1 GMADLQMLSGEQRYV
16 TQLEVK
22 LIKQSSPVILSGNIT
37 KQLGKKIAFSL
48 SLNNLFKD
56 AAFLS
61 ALLEKK
67 VDDKLRQYSLEGETH
82 LPGVLGVKAVAL
94 LQQREGLW
102 SHGLRIKYGLLAG
115 EAKTPCHECSTQQ
128 KVQVEM
134 GAQGLYRLE
143 LDHRFHCVQAPTYS
157 HQVHLK
163 HEVCA
168 SWISSQMEVNY
179 GKHWDEINNKKKL
192 LISQA
197 LKNSSSSSVVSYFM
211 EFTMQVL
218 EKQVNYRTQL
228 QHLHTSQVYLQS
240 STNFEVQYNDH
251 VPFVAGLHWKDASR
265 NGLKKWEGGFNI
277 DTPWLY
283 LYTAHKL
290 HQPQHSAYLLTSEL
304 TAGKAF
310 SIKNLVLE
318 LFYNDQDNEKEGKVH
333 IYTPATTYLQA
344 STVNHIGRN
353 VLHSYS
359 EMISLWNQLVKNE
372 IHLENN
378 ERAKLLCFKIKSTKQ
393 EFNFTASYQNLPTPK
408 KTNISVKIV
417 WRDYKSPPV
426 ILQCEG
432 QIKELRKEKMLYQ
445 KRATL
450 HFRHPFKMLFLQSF
464 LLQETFTVDKK
475 QKHYFMET
483 KVLINGVEETVQTL
497 ILGYQPENPYICAGL
512 THPYNYRMFP
522 KDVEMCIL
530 T

>member
-1 GMADLQMLSGEQRYV
+1 GMTDLQMLSGEQRYMA
-16 TQLEVK
+16 QLEVK
-22 LIKQSSPVILSGNIT
+22 LVKQGSPIILSGNIT
-37 KQLGKKIAFSL
+37 KQLGKKIAFSA
-48 SLNNLFKD
+48 SLNNLLKD
-56 AAFLS
+56 TAFIS
-61 ALLEKK
+61 AFLEKK
-67 VDDKLRQYSLEGETH
+67 VGDKLRQYSLEGETH
-82 LPGVLGVKAVAL
+82 LPGLLGVHAVAL
-94 LQQREGLW
+94 LQQRKGLW
-102 SHGLRIKYGLLAG
+102 AHGLRIKYGLLG
-115 EAKTPCHECSTQQ
+115 EANTPCHECRTQQ
-128 KVQVEM
+128 KVQVET
-134 GAQGLYRLE
+134 GAQGSYGLE
-143 LDHRFHCVQAPTYS
+143 LGHEFHCVQAPPYS
-157 HQVHLK
+157 HKVHLK
-163 HEVCA
+163 HEASA

-179 GKHWDEINNKKKL
+179 GKHWEEINNKKKL

-197 LKNSSSSSVVSYFM
+197 FKNSSSSSVVSYFM

-218 EKQVNYRTQL
+218 EKQVNFRTQL

-251 VPFVAGLHWKDASR
+251 VPFVAGLQWKDASR
-265 NGLKKWEGGFNI
+265 NGLKKWEGVLNI
-277 DTPWLY
+277 DTPWLHV
-283 LYTAHKL
+283 YTAHKL

-304 TAGKAF
+304 TTGKAL
-310 SIKNLVLE
+310 SIKDLVLE
-318 LFYNDQDNEKEGKVH
+318 LFYKDQGTEKEGKVH

-344 STVNHIGRN
+344 STFNHLGRN

-372 IHLENN
+372 IHWENN

-393 EFNFTASYQNLPTPK
+393 EFNFTASYQSLPMPK
-408 KTNISVKIV
+408 MTNFSVKIL
-417 WRDYKSPPV
+417 WRDYKSLPV

-450 HFRHPFKMLFLQSF
+450 HFRHPFKVPFLQSF

-512 THPYNYRMFP
+512 THPYNYSMFP

>member
-1 GMADLQMLSGEQRYV
+1 GMTDLQMLSGEQRYM

-37 KQLGKKIAFSL
+37 KQLGKKIAFSV
-48 SLNNLFKD
+48 SLNNLLKD

-67 VDDKLRQYSLEGETH
+67 VDDKLRQYSLEGETC
-82 LPGVLGVKAVAL
+82 LPGVLGAHVIAL
-94 LQQREGLW
+94 LQQHEGSW
-102 SHGLRIKYGLLAG
+102 SHSLRIKYGLLG
-115 EAKTPCHECSTQQ
+115 EAKNPRHECGMRQNI
-128 KVQVEM
+128 KVETDAHGV
-134 GAQGLYRLE
+134 YK
-143 LDHRFHCVQAPTYS
+143 LDIGHEFHCVQTPAYN
-157 HQVHLK
+157 HKVHLK
-163 HEVCA
+163 HEVSA
-168 SWISSQMEVNY
+168 SWLSSQMEVNY
-179 GKHWDEINNKKKL
+179 GKHWDEKNNKKKL
-192 LISQA
+192 MISQA
-197 LKNSSSSSVVSYFM
+197 FKNSSSPSVVSYFM
-211 EFTMQVL
+211 EFALQVL

-251 VPFVAGLHWKDASR
+251 VPFVAGLQWKDMSR
-265 NGLKKWEGGFNI
+265 NGLKKWEGGLNL

-283 LYTAHKL
+283 LYAAHKL
-290 HQPQHSAYLLTSEL
+290 RQPQNSTYLLTTEL
-304 TAGKAF
+304 TTGKAL
-310 SIKNLVLE
+310 SIKNLIVE
-318 LFYNDQDNEKEGKVH
+318 LFYKDQGNEKEGKVH

-344 STVNHIGRN
+344 STFNRLGRN
-353 VLHSYS
+353 VLHSYG

-378 ERAKLLCFKIKSTKQ
+378 ERAKLLCFKITSTKQ

-408 KTNISVKIV
+408 KTNLSVKIV
-417 WRDYKSPPV
+417 WRDYESLPV
-426 ILQCEG
+426 TLQLEG
-432 QIKELRKEKMLYQ
+432 QIEELKREKMLYR
-445 KRATL
+445 KRGTL
-450 HFRHPFKMLFLQSF
+450 HFRHPFKVPFLPSF

-512 THPYNYRMFP
+512 THPYNHKLFP
-522 KDVEMCIL
+522 KDVEICIL

>member
-1 GMADLQMLSGEQRYV
+1 GMTDLQMLSGEQRYM

-22 LIKQSSPVILSGNIT
+22 LIKQSSPIILSGNIT
-37 KQLGKKIAFSL
+37 KQLGKKITFSV
-48 SLNNLFKD
+48 SLNNLLKD

-61 ALLEKK
+61 AFLEKK
-67 VDDKLRQYSLEGETH
+67 VGDKLRQYLLEGETH
-82 LPGVLGVKAVAL
+82 LPGVLGVHAVAL
-94 LQQREGLW
+94 VQQREGLW

-115 EAKTPCHECSTQQ
+115 EAKTPHHECSTQQ

-134 GAQGLYRLE
+134 GARSLYRLE
-143 LDHRFHCVQAPTYS
+143 LGHEFHCVQAPTYS

-163 HEVCA
+163 HEA
-168 SWISSQMEVNY
+168 SAFGISSQMEVNY

-197 LKNSSSSSVVSYFM
+197 FKNSSSPSVVSYFM

-228 QHLHTSQVYLQS
+228 QHLYTSQVYLQS
-240 STNFEVQYNDH
+240 STNFEVQYNDQ
-251 VPFVAGLHWKDASR
+251 VPFVAGLLWKDASR

-304 TAGKAF
+304 TAGKVL
-310 SIKNLVLE
+310 SIKDLVLE
-318 LFYNDQDNEKEGKVH
+318 LFYKDQGNEKEGKVH

-344 STVNHIGRN
+344 STVNRLGRN

-359 EMISLWNQLVKNE
+359 EMISLWNQLVKYE

-408 KTNISVKIV
+408 KTNFSVMIA
-417 WRDYKSPPV
+417 WRDDKSLPV

-450 HFRHPFKMLFLQSF
+450 HFRHPFKVPFLQSF
-464 LLQETFTVDKK
+464 LLQGTFTIDKK
-475 QKHYFMET
+475 QKHYFMEI

-512 THPYNYRMFP
+512 IHPYNYRMFP
-522 KDVEMCIL
+522 KDVEMCVL

>member
-1 GMADLQMLSGEQRYV
+1 GMTDFQMLSREQRYM

-22 LIKQSSPVILSGNIT
+22 LIKQSSPIILSGNIT
-37 KQLGKKIAFSL
+37 KLHGKKIAFSV
-48 SLNNLFKD
+48 SLNNLLKD

-61 ALLEKK
+61 AFLEKK
-67 VDDKLRQYSLEGETH
+67 VEDKLSQYSLEGETH
-82 LPGVLGVKAVAL
+82 FPGVLGVHAVAL
-94 LQQREGLW
+94 LQQQEGLW
-102 SHGLRIKYGLLAG
+102 SHGLRIKYGLLG
-115 EAKTPCHECSTQQ
+115 ESKTPCHECSTQQ
-128 KVQVEM
+128 KVQVET

-143 LDHRFHCVQAPTYS
+143 LRHEFHCVQAPSYS
-157 HQVHLK
+157 HKIHLK
-163 HEVCA
+163 HEASA

-197 LKNSSSSSVVSYFM
+197 FKNSSSSSVVGYFM

-218 EKQVNYRTQL
+218 EKQVNFRAQL

-240 STNFEVQYNDH
+240 STNFEVQYNDR
-251 VPFVAGLHWKDASR
+251 VPFVAGLQWKDASR
-265 NGLKKWEGGFNI
+265 NGLKKWEGGLNI

-283 LYTAHKL
+283 LRAAHKL

-304 TAGKAF
+304 SAGKAL
-310 SIKNLVLE
+310 SIKDLALE
-318 LFYNDQDNEKEGKVH
+318 LFYKDTGNEKEGKVH
-333 IYTPATTYLQA
+333 IYTPSTTYLQA
-344 STVNHIGRN
+344 STLNRLGRN

-359 EMISLWNQLVKNE
+359 EIISLWNQLVKNE

-393 EFNFTASYQNLPTPK
+393 EFNFTASYQNLPMPK
-408 KTNISVKIV
+408 KANFSAKIV
-417 WRDYKSPPV
+417 WRDFKSLPV

-432 QIKELRKEKMLYQ
+432 QIEELRKEKMLYQ

-450 HFRHPFKMLFLQSF
+450 HFRHPFKMLYLQSF
-464 LLQETFTVDKK
+464 LLQETFTVDKR

-483 KVLINGVEETVQTL
+483 KVLVNRVEEAVQTL

-512 THPYNYRMFP
+512 THPYNYRMLP

>member
-1 GMADLQMLSGEQRYV
+1 GMADLQMLSGEQRCM

-22 LIKQSSPVILSGNIT
+22 LIKQSSPIILSGNIT
-37 KQLGKKIAFSL
+37 KQFGKKIAFSV
-48 SLNNLFKD
+48 SLNNLLKD
-56 AAFLS
+56 TAFLS

-82 LPGVLGVKAVAL
+82 LPGVLGVHAISL

-102 SHGLRIKYGLLAG
+102 SHGLRIKYGLLG
-115 EAKTPCHECSTQQ
+115 EASAPRRECGTRQ
-128 KVQVEM
+128 KVRAGT
-134 GAQGLYRLE
+134 GARGPYRLE
-143 LDHRFHCVQAPTYS
+143 LGHEFHCVQAPTYS
-157 HQVHLK
+157 HQVHLE
-163 HEVCA
+163 HEVSA

-197 LKNSSSSSVVSYFM
+197 FKNSSSSSVISYFM

-240 STNFEVQYNDH
+240 STNFEVQYNNH
-251 VPFVAGLHWKDASR
+251 VPFVVGLQWKDASR
-265 NGLKKWEGGFNI
+265 NGLKTWEGGFNI

-290 HQPQHSAYLLTSEL
+290 HQPQHSAYVLTSEL
-304 TAGKAF
+304 TAGKAL
-310 SIKNLVLE
+310 SIKDLVLE
-318 LFYNDQDNEKEGKVH
+318 LFYRDQGNEKEGKVH

-344 STVNHIGRN
+344 STVNRLGKN

-378 ERAKLLCFKIKSTKQ
+378 KRAKLLCFKTKSTKQ

-408 KTNISVKIV
+408 KTDFSVKIV
-417 WRDYKSPPV
+417 WRDYRSLPV

-450 HFRHPFKMLFLQSF
+450 HFR
-464 LLQETFTVDKK
+464 
-475 QKHYFMET
+475 
-483 KVLINGVEETVQTL
+483 
-497 ILGYQPENPYICAGL
+497 
-512 THPYNYRMFP
+512 
-522 KDVEMCIL
+522 
-530 T
+530 

>member
-1 GMADLQMLSGEQRYV
+1 GMTDLQMLSGEQRYM

-22 LIKQSSPVILSGNIT
+22 LIKQSSPIIVSGNIT
-37 KQLGKKIAFSL
+37 KQPGKKIAFSV
-48 SLNNLFKD
+48 SLNNLLKD

-61 ALLEKK
+61 AFLEKK
-67 VDDKLRQYSLEGETH
+67 VEDKLRQYSLEGETH
-82 LPGVLGVKAVAL
+82 LPGVLGVHAMAL

-102 SHGLRIKYGLLAG
+102 SHGLRIKYGLLG
-115 EAKTPCHECSTQQ
+115 EAKTPHHECNVQQ
-128 KVQVEM
+128 KVQVET
-134 GAQGLYRLE
+134 GAQGMYK
-143 LDHRFHCVQAPTYS
+143 LDFGHEFHCVQTPSYN
-157 HQVHLK
+157 HKVHLQ
-163 HEVCA
+163 HAVSA
-168 SWISSQMEVNY
+168 SWISSQIEVNY

-197 LKNSSSSSVVSYFM
+197 FKNSSSSSVVSYFV
-211 EFTMQVL
+211 EFTLQVL

-251 VPFVAGLHWKDASR
+251 VPFVVGLQWKDASR
-265 NGLKKWEGGFNI
+265 NGLKKWEGGLNV

-283 LYTAHKL
+283 LHAAHKL

-304 TAGKAF
+304 TTGKAL
-310 SIKNLVLE
+310 SIKDLVLE
-318 LFYNDQDNEKEGKVH
+318 LFYKDQGNEKEGKIH

-344 STVNHIGRN
+344 STFNHLGRN

-359 EMISLWNQLVKNE
+359 EIVSLWNQLVKNE

-378 ERAKLLCFKIKSTKQ
+378 ERAKLLYFKIKSTKQ
-393 EFNFTASYQNLPTPK
+393 ELNFTASYQNLPMPK
-408 KTNISVKIV
+408 KTNFSVKIV
-417 WRDYKSPPV
+417 WKDYKSLPV
-426 ILQCEG
+426 ILQCDG
-432 QIKELRKEKMLYQ
+432 QIEELKKEKMLYQ
-445 KRATL
+445 KRGTL
-450 HFRHPFKMLFLQSF
+450 HFRHPFKVSFLQSF

-483 KVLINGVEETVQTL
+483 KVLINEVEETVQTL

-512 THPYNYRMFP
+512 SHPYNYRMFP
-522 KDVEMCIL
+522 KDVEICIL